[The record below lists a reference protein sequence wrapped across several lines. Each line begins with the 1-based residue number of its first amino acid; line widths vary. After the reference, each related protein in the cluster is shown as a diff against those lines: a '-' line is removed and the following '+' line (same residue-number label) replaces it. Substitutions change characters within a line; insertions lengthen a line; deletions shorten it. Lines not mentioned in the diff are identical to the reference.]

1 MHTPGVYGKHG
12 TEISFPKCSKNLP
25 YTANN
30 RQQQQQRSWSIRK
43 DRLQTSK
50 GKKKKRIPFTEELNH
65 LENYKKSC
73 EHFLQPVDNIAEIT
87 GMGLVDSLHRHLH

>member
-1 MHTPGVYGKHG
+1 MHTPGVYGKCG

-30 RQQQQQRSWSIRK
+30 SSSSSVPEVSERTGCKQAK
-43 DRLQTSK
+43 A
-50 GKKKKRIPFTEELNH
+50 KKRIPFTEELNH